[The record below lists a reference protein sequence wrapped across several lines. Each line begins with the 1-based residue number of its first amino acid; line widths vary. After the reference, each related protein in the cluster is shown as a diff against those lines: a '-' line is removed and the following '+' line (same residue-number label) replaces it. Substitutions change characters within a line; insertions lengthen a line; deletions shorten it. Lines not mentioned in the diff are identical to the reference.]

1 MIGSFAGEV
10 RTMAEG
16 QEDKEIRMSLRSTLP
31 LALAFAL
38 IGTAAT
44 AAVLPNSLPQRPGQT
59 ETIHGVAISS
69 NAERLSLVSPRYYG
83 IRPAYDACMKQSQG
97 TAPAQQDCADAELTY
112 QDDRLNR
119 AYKALLANL
128 DDLGKRG
135 AIQAQ
140 RAWLTF
146 RDKDCGARAG
156 RFGSNA
162 GPATE
167 SACLMES
174 TAYRAQQ
181 LEDWLGTLAR
191 LPHHQSG

>member
-1 MIGSFAGEV
+1 
-10 RTMAEG
+10 
-16 QEDKEIRMSLRSTLP
+16 MSLRSTLP
-31 LALAFAL
+31 LASALAL
-38 IGTAAT
+38 IATTAT
-44 AAVLPNSLPQRPGQT
+44 AAILPNSLPQPPDRPG
-59 ETIHGVAISS
+59 TIHGVAIRSDV
-69 NAERLSLVSPRYYG
+69 ERLSYISLRYYG
-83 IRPAYDACMKQSQG
+83 VRPAYDACMKQSQG
-97 TAPAQQDCADAELTY
+97 TAPAQQDCAEAELTY

-119 AYKALLANL
+119 AYKALLANMKEL
-128 DDLGKRG
+128 DKRT

-167 SACLMES
+167 SACLMKS

-181 LEDWLGTLAR
+181 LEDWRTTLAR
-191 LPHHQSG
+191 VE

>member
-1 MIGSFAGEV
+1 MIGSCAGEV

-16 QEDKEIRMSLRSTLP
+16 QEDKEIHMRLRFTLP
-31 LALAFAL
+31 LASALAL
-38 IGTAAT
+38 IATTAT
-44 AAVLPNSLPQRPGQT
+44 AAVLPNSLPQPPDQP
-59 ETIHGVAISS
+59 ETIHGVAIRSDV
-69 NAERLSLVSPRYYG
+69 ERLSYISLRYYG
-83 IRPAYDACMKQSQG
+83 VRPAYDACMKQSQG
-97 TAPAQQDCADAELTY
+97 TAPAQQDCAEAELTY

-119 AYKALLANL
+119 AYKALLANMEDL
-128 DDLGKRG
+128 DKRT

-167 SACLMES
+167 SACLMKS

-181 LEDWLGTLAR
+181 LEDWRTTLAR
-191 LPHHQSG
+191 VE

>member
-1 MIGSFAGEV
+1 
-10 RTMAEG
+10 MAEG
-16 QEDKEIRMSLRSTLP
+16 HEDKEIHMRLRSTLRLASA
-31 LALAFAL
+31 LALM
-38 IGTAAT
+38 GTTAT
-44 AAVLPNSLPQRPGQT
+44 AAILPNSLPQPPDRP
-59 ETIHGVAISS
+59 ETTHGVAISS
-69 NAERLSLVSPRYYG
+69 NAERLSLISLRYYG
-83 IRPAYDACMKQSQG
+83 VRPAYDACMEQSQG

-119 AYKALLANL
+119 AYKALLADL
-128 DDLGKRG
+128 DDLDKRA

-140 RAWLTF
+140 RVWLTF
-146 RDKDCGARAG
+146 RGKDCGARAG

-191 LPHHQSG
+191 VE

>member
-1 MIGSFAGEV
+1 MIGSFDGEV

-16 QEDKEIRMSLRSTLP
+16 HEDKEIHMRLRSTLP
-31 LALAFAL
+31 LASALAL
-38 IGTAAT
+38 VGTTAT
-44 AAVLPNSLPQRPGQT
+44 AAILPNSLPQPPDRP
-59 ETIHGVAISS
+59 ETTHGVAISS
-69 NAERLSLVSPRYYG
+69 NAERLSLISLRYYG
-83 IRPAYDACMKQSQG
+83 VRPAYDACMEQSQG

-128 DDLGKRG
+128 DDLDKRA

-167 SACLMES
+167 SACLMKS

-181 LEDWLGTLAR
+181 LEDWRRTLAR
-191 LPHHQSG
+191 VE

>member
-16 QEDKEIRMSLRSTLP
+16 QEDKEIHMRLRSTLP
-31 LALAFAL
+31 LASALAL
-38 IGTAAT
+38 IAAT
-44 AAVLPNSLPQRPGQT
+44 ATAAILPNSLPQPPDQP
-59 ETIHGVAISS
+59 ETTHGVAISS
-69 NAERLSLVSPRYYG
+69 NAERLSLISLRYYG
-83 IRPAYDACMKQSQG
+83 VRPAYDACMEQSQG
-97 TAPAQQDCADAELTY
+97 TTPAQQDCADAELAY

-119 AYKALLANL
+119 AYKALLADL
-128 DDLGKRG
+128 DDLDKR
-135 AIQAQ
+135 AAVQAQ

-167 SACLMES
+167 SACLMKS

-181 LEDWLGTLAR
+181 LEDWRRTLAR
-191 LPHHQSG
+191 VE

>member
-10 RTMAEG
+10 RTVAEG
-16 QEDKEIRMSLRSTLP
+16 QEDKEIHMSLRSALLLASA
-31 LALAFAL
+31 LALF
-38 IGTAAT
+38 GTTAT
-44 AAVLPNSLPQRPGQT
+44 AALLPSPLPQSTGQL
-59 ETIHGVAISS
+59 ETINGVAIRSDV
-69 NAERLSLVSPRYYG
+69 ERLSYVSLRYYG

-97 TAPAQQDCADAELTY
+97 AAPAQQDCADAELAY

-128 DDLGKRG
+128 DDMDKR
-135 AIQAQ
+135 AAVQAQ

-167 SACLMES
+167 SACLMVS

-181 LEDWLGTLAR
+181 LEDWRGTLAR
-191 LPHHQSG
+191 LTHHQTN

>member
-1 MIGSFAGEV
+1 
-10 RTMAEG
+10 MAEG
-16 QEDKEIRMSLRSTLP
+16 HEDKEIHMRLRSTLP
-31 LALAFAL
+31 LASALAL
-38 IGTAAT
+38 IAATAT
-44 AAVLPNSLPQRPGQT
+44 AAVPPNSLPQPPGQT

-69 NAERLSLVSPRYYG
+69 NAERLSLVSLRYYG
-83 IRPAYDACMKQSQG
+83 VRPAYDACMKQSQG
-97 TAPAQQDCADAELTY
+97 TAPAQQDCADAELAY

-119 AYKALLANL
+119 AYKALLAHL
-128 DDLGKRG
+128 DDLDKRA
-135 AIQAQ
+135 AIEAQ

-167 SACLMES
+167 SACLMKS

-181 LEDWLGTLAR
+181 LEDWRRTLAR
-191 LPHHQSG
+191 VE

>member
-16 QEDKEIRMSLRSTLP
+16 QEDKEIHMRLRSTLP
-31 LALAFAL
+31 LASALAL
-38 IGTAAT
+38 MGTTAT
-44 AAVLPNSLPQRPGQT
+44 AAILPNSLPQPPDRP
-59 ETIHGVAISS
+59 ETTHGVAISS
-69 NAERLSLVSPRYYG
+69 NAERLSLISLRYYG
-83 IRPAYDACMKQSQG
+83 VRPAYDACMEQSRG
-97 TAPAQQDCADAELTY
+97 TAPAQQDYADAELTY

-119 AYKALLANL
+119 AYKALLADL
-128 DDLGKRG
+128 DDLDKRG
-135 AIQAQ
+135 TIQAQ

-146 RDKDCGARAG
+146 RGKDCGARAG

-167 SACLMES
+167 STCLMES

-181 LEDWLGTLAR
+181 LEDWRRTLAR
-191 LPHHQSG
+191 VE

>member
-1 MIGSFAGEV
+1 
-10 RTMAEG
+10 MAEG
-16 QEDKEIRMSLRSTLP
+16 QEDKEIHMSLRSTPP
-31 LALAFAL
+31 LALALAL
-38 IGTAAT
+38 IGTTAT
-44 AAVLPNSLPQRPGQT
+44 ATVLPNSLPQPTDQP
-59 ETIHGVAISS
+59 ETTHGVAISS
-69 NAERLSLVSPRYYG
+69 NAERLSLVSLRYYG
-83 IRPAYDACMKQSQG
+83 IRPTYDACMKQTQG
-97 TAPAQQDCADAELTY
+97 TAPAQQDCADTELTY

-119 AYKALLANL
+119 AYKALLAHM
-128 DDLGKRG
+128 DDLDKRA

-146 RDKDCGARAG
+146 RSKDCGARAG

-181 LEDWLGTLAR
+181 LEDWRRTLAR
-191 LPHHQSG
+191 VE